1 MKNQIL
7 IRFLFFLQSCL
18 YILKLQLIKL
28 KEFPKKKIP
37 SNKTL
42 KEERIVFEGFN
53 FFAPEASGYNHK
65 KFENLNKFLINF
77 FNKYSYPEV
86 FIDIGA
92 FIGLYSFLV
101 NKIYSNKKKKITLYS
116 FEPTKYAFNFLN
128 KNTNYENHKT
138 FNFGVS
144 DEDKTSY
151 ISTPKYYYSDSLS
164 NTLKSSFSMK
174 SLNEKKGYDSEEV
187 KLITLLNILKAEK
200 IEKAHIKIDV
210 EGSEMEIIKYLDKNN
225 IYPKSFSIEL
235 NNHYIYKKF
244 LTLDKILGKNFKKKY
259 KFFINCEKDNSKLI
273 ETNIDFISK
282 KILFSENINIFKN
295 LFYPKLNSFD
305 LYLIKRV

>member
-1 MKNQIL
+1 M
-7 IRFLFFLQSCL
+7 
-18 YILKLQLIKL
+18 
-28 KEFPKKKIP
+28 
-37 SNKTL
+37 
-42 KEERIVFEGFN
+42 
-53 FFAPEASGYNHK
+53 
-65 KFENLNKFLINF
+65 
-77 FNKYSYPEV
+77 
-86 FIDIGA
+86 
-92 FIGLYSFLV
+92 
-101 NKIYSNKKKKITLYS
+101 
-116 FEPTKYAFNFLN
+116 
-128 KNTNYENHKT
+128 
-138 FNFGVS
+138 S